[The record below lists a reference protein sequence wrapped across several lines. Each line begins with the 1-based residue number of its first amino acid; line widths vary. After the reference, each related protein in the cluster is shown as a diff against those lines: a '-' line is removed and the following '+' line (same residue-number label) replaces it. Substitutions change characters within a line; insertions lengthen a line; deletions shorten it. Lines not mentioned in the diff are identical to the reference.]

1 VPKRIWLLIIGMIIN
16 MTGASFLWPFN
27 TIYIHGELGKS
38 LSVAGMALMFN
49 SIAGVIGNL
58 LGGWLFDRIGG
69 YKSVLTGIII
79 TLLSIGGMVFYHE
92 WPFYVVF
99 LTLIGFGSGI
109 VFPAMFAMVGSAWPE
124 GGRKAFNAL
133 YVAQNVGVAIGS
145 AAGGFVASFSFNYIF
160 IANAALYTIFFFI
173 ALFGFG
179 TIPTESK
186 KDASNVKPIAN
197 GVTLTGPMK
206 ALLVVCIAYALCWF
220 SYVQW
225 QGALAAHIQAL
236 GISLKQYSL
245 LWTVNGALIVLAQ
258 PLVSMIVA
266 RFTRSLKQQIVVGIV
281 ILMISFG
288 VVSIAEQFTMFVIA
302 MVILTIGEMFVWPA
316 VPTIANNLAPEGRVG
331 FYQGIVNSAAT
342 GGRMFGPLVG
352 GAIVDYSN
360 INMLFIFLFGV
371 LLIALVA
378 AFIYDRMLRVHA
390 TPKEEM
396 LVQKGS

>member
-27 TIYIHGELGKS
+27 TIYIHDHLGKS

-49 SIAGVIGNL
+49 AIAGVIGNM

-69 YKSVLTGIII
+69 YKSVLSGIVI
-79 TLLSIGGMVFYHE
+79 TLLSIGGMVFYHD

-109 VFPAMFAMVGSAWPE
+109 VFPSMFAMVGSAWPE

-145 AAGGFVASFSFNYIF
+145 AMGGFVASLSFNYIF
-160 IANAALYTIFFFI
+160 IANAILYTIFFLI
-173 ALFGFG
+173 ALFGFR
-179 TIPTESK
+179 TMQTEQK
-186 KDASNVKPIAN
+186 EAVAEVKPISN

-206 ALLVVCIAYALCWF
+206 ALLIVCVAYALCWF

-225 QGALAAHIQAL
+225 QGALATHVQAL

-245 LWTVNGALIVLAQ
+245 LWTINGALIVLAQ
-258 PLVSMIVA
+258 PLVSIVVA

-288 VVSIAEQFTMFVIA
+288 IVSVAEQFTMFVAA

-352 GAIVDYSN
+352 GAIVDNSN
-360 INMLFIFLFGV
+360 INMLFIFLLGV
-371 LLIALVA
+371 LTIALITALV
-378 AFIYDRMLRVHA
+378 YDRALKVNTA
-390 TPKEEM
+390 KKEDV
-396 LVQKGS
+396 LIQKGS

>member
-1 VPKRIWLLIIGMIIN
+1 MPKRIWLLIIGMIIN

-27 TIYIHGELGKS
+27 TIYIHGHLEKS

-49 SIAGVIGNL
+49 SIAGVIGNM

-69 YKSVLTGIII
+69 YKSILTGIVI
-79 TLLSIGGMVFYHE
+79 TLLSISGMVFYHE

-109 VFPAMFAMVGSAWPE
+109 VFPAMFAMVGDAWPE

-145 AAGGFVASFSFNYIF
+145 AAGGFVASFSFHYIF
-160 IANAALYTIFFFI
+160 IANAVLYTVFFFI

-179 TIPTESK
+179 SIQTK
-186 KDASNVKPIAN
+186 KKSDIADVKSISN
-197 GVTLTGPMK
+197 GFTLTGPMK

-225 QGALAAHIQAL
+225 QGALATHIQAL
-236 GISLKQYSL
+236 DIDLKQYSL
-245 LWTVNGALIVLAQ
+245 LWTINGALIVLAQ
-258 PLVSMIVA
+258 PLVSMIVS
-266 RFTRSLKQQIVVGIV
+266 RFTRSLKQQIIVGIL
-281 ILMISFG
+281 ILMVSFG
-288 VVSIAEQFTMFVIA
+288 VVSIAEQFTMFVVA

-352 GAIVDYSN
+352 GAIVDNSN
-360 INMLFIFLFGV
+360 ITMLFIFLFAV
-371 LLIALVA
+371 LTFALVMA
-378 AFIYDRMLRVHA
+378 SLYDRVLQVD
-390 TPKEEM
+390 TVKEEE
-396 LVQKGS
+396 VFIQKGS